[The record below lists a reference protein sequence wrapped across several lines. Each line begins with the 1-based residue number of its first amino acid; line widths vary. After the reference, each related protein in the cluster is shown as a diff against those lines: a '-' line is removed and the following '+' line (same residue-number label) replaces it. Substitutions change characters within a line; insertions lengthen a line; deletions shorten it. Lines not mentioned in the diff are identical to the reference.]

1 MGTGAG
7 TLPRG
12 KRAERLLLAIGGQ
25 SVFAC
30 LVALVAGAPP
40 AIEATIAFGL
50 AIAVGLEMQ
59 DRRELANARTR
70 EPRATGDR
78 SAPRR

>member
-1 MGTGAG
+1 MGSVSGG
-7 TLPRG
+7 
-12 KRAERLLLAIGGQ
+12 RAERLLLSIGGQ

-50 AIAVGLEMQ
+50 AIAVGLEIQ
-59 DRRELANARTR
+59 DRRELAQERS
-70 EPRATGDR
+70 RATRASADR
-78 SAPRR
+78 SAPRG